1 MNILLQPL
9 STFLTAEMPMPNI
22 DIGNTATGVVNISE
36 AISKY
41 GIAIVIMAVFFII
54 FMILIIIM
62 LYSNTRMINQIIA
75 SKSASDQQDQ
85 TIISKFIDNA
95 LNEKGVSSKEEIV
108 NTLSNELKESLIPI
122 TQKLEALSKAA
133 EENPDNKDDYHKDIV
148 GAYIDINMAFKD
160 ISRSTLVSLDCDRI
174 AIYVF
179 HNGNQSSHGLP
190 FFKMSCIHEWTHHG
204 INTFRGKSHIDL
216 PLHLFN
222 DFMENLYQTG
232 YYKTEDV
239 TKDMRRKAKAV
250 NFGIVYGQSKYGLAK
265 SIGISNAEAQEFIDK
280 YFEHYPKVKQY
291 MEDKKQFANQN
302 GYVETIFGRKR
313 YLASELMS
321 PNFQIREFAQRA
333 AINQP
338 LQGTAADLIKK
349 AMIEVDKQ
357 I

>member
-239 TKDMRRKAKAV
+239 TK
-250 NFGIVYGQSKYGLAK
+250 GIQDDPSLK
-265 SIGISNAEAQEFIDK
+265 EFISLSGTKSLYLVAINDNENSLAG
-280 YFEHYPKVKQY
+280 FVSAEFNH
-291 MEDKKQFANQN
+291 
-302 GYVETIFGRKR
+302 VETFEQNELRGRQVKMILDNMVSHIAPVIGNKYIFKR
-313 YLASELMS
+313 
-321 PNFQIREFAQRA
+321 
-333 AINQP
+333 
-338 LQGTAADLIKK
+338 T
-349 AMIEVDKQ
+349 VD
-357 I
+357 